1 MSLIESAHPDYT
13 PNEVDL
19 DTAISICS
27 MDINGDCGVTIY
39 KGADDSGFIRWTD
52 YVANEWCEHYTTVA
66 HAFAR
71 LAMLH
76 ACADSGW
83 KKGFTSQPKDF
94 ANNLDIFIE
103 SQVR

>member
-1 MSLIESAHPDYT
+1 MTIISAHPDYA

-19 DTAISICS
+19 DIATVVCTL
-27 MDINGDCGVTIY
+27 DINGDCGVTIY

-52 YVANEWCEHYTTVA
+52 YVANEWCEHYPTVV

-71 LAMLH
+71 LSMLH

-83 KKGFTSQPKDF
+83 AKCFTSNPKDF
-94 ANNLDIFIE
+94 TNNLDIFID
-103 SQVR
+103 SQVK

>member
-1 MSLIESAHPDYT
+1 MSIITAHPDYT

-19 DTAISICS
+19 DIASVVCTV
-27 MDINGDCGVTIY
+27 DINGDCGATIY

-71 LAMLH
+71 LSMLYT
-76 ACADSGW
+76 CAESNW
-83 KKGFTSQPKDF
+83 EKAFSNNPKTF
-94 ANNLDIFIE
+94 SEKLDIFIN
-103 SQVR
+103 SQVG

>member
-1 MSLIESAHPDYT
+1 MSIISAHPDYT

-19 DTAISICS
+19 DIAISICS

-39 KGADDSGFIRWTD
+39 KGPDDSAFIRWTD

-76 ACADSGW
+76 ACADSDW
-83 KKGFTSQPKDF
+83 VKGFTSQPKDF
-94 ANNLDIFIE
+94 ANNLDIFID